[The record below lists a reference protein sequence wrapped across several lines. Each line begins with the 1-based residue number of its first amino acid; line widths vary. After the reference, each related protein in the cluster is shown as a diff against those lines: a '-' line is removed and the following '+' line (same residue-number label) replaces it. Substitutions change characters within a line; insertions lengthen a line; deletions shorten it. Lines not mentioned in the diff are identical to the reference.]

1 MKKSLIAL
9 AVLAASGA
17 AMAQSSVTL
26 YGVADVGLAYT
37 DDGVDTKTSMD
48 SGNRN
53 GSRWG
58 LRGTEDLGNGLK
70 AMFVLESG
78 FNLDT
83 GAQADSAR
91 LFNRQA
97 YVGFN
102 GGFGTVK
109 LGRQTNPIFSNSST
123 FDPFANSLAGDT
135 SRLFNYQGSR
145 TDNVISYNYAAG
157 GFRGELQYAFGEVAG
172 DSGAS
177 SMIGGFVGYKAGPI
191 DVVLTYEDKANATD
205 TDNEKVMLIG
215 GNYDFGFAKAFL
227 TYNKEDGAGTVDKSH
242 WLVGATVPLGGGT
255 LLLSYIARQN
265 DQTANADAEQF
276 GIGYVY
282 DLSKRTALYTSY
294 GRVSNDD
301 NSSVRVAKAG
311 ETGAQFNMGVRHSF

>member
-9 AVLAASGA
+9 AVLATTGA

-26 YGVADVGLAYT
+26 YGIADVGLAFT
-37 DDGVDTKTSMD
+37 DNGVDTTTSMD

-53 GSRWG
+53 GNRWG

-70 AMFVLESG
+70 AMFVLENG
-78 FNLDT
+78 FSLDT
-83 GAQADSAR
+83 GAQADGAK
-91 LFNRQA
+91 LFNRQVF
-97 YVGFN
+97 VGFA

-109 LGRQTNPIFSNSST
+109 LGRQMNPIFSNSGT
-123 FDPFANSLAGDT
+123 FDPFGNSLAGD
-135 SRLFNYQGSR
+135 SGRLFNYQTGR
-145 TDNVISYNYAAG
+145 TDNTVSYNYAAG

-205 TDNEKVMLIG
+205 TDNEQVMVIG
-215 GNYDFGFAKAFL
+215 GNYDFGVAKAFL
-227 TYNKEDGAGTVDKSH
+227 TYNKEEGFLNVDRSH
-242 WLVGATVPLGGGT
+242 WLVGATAPLGGGT
-255 LLLSYIARQN
+255 LILSYIARQN

-294 GRVSNDD
+294 GQVRNDD
-301 NSSVRVAKAG
+301 GSSVRVAKAG

>member
-26 YGVADVGLAYT
+26 YGIADIGLAYT
-37 DDGVDTKTSMD
+37 DDGVDTKTSLD

-58 LRGTEDLGNGLK
+58 MRGTEDLGNGLK
-70 AMFVLESG
+70 AIFVLESG

-83 GAQADSAR
+83 GAQADSTR

-97 YVGFN
+97 FVGLT

-123 FDPFANSLAGDT
+123 FDPFGNSLAGD
-135 SRLFNYQGSR
+135 SGRLFNYQGSR
-145 TDNVISYNYAAG
+145 TDNAISYNYAAN
-157 GFRGELQYAFGEVAG
+157 GFRGELQYALGEVAG
-172 DSGAS
+172 NSGAS
-177 SMIGGFVGYKAGPI
+177 SMMGGFLGYKAGPI
-191 DVVLTYEDKANATD
+191 DVVLTYEDLNNATD
-205 TDNEKVMLIG
+205 TDSAQVMVIG
-215 GNYDFGFAKAFL
+215 GNYDFGVAKAFL
-227 TYNKEDGAGTVDKSH
+227 TYNTEEGTGTVDKSH

-255 LLLSYIARQN
+255 LILSYIARQN
-265 DQTANADAEQF
+265 DQTDNADAEQF

-294 GRVSNDD
+294 GQVSNDAK
-301 NSSVRVAKAG
+301 SSVRVAKAG
-311 ETGAQFNMGVRHSF
+311 ETGTQLNVGVRHSF